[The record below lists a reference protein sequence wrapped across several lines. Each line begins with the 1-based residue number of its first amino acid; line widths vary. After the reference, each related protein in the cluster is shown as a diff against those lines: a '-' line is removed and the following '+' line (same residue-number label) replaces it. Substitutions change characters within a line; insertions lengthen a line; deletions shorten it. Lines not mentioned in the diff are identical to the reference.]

1 VAIGKKPREALLL
14 ELTLK
19 GREADEMTPGTV
31 LAILKKIASSTY
43 RGRLGLALIDE
54 VCHPFNLS
62 DTDVSRVI
70 NRLVEQGYVTNVS
83 VGIVAIT
90 AEGIN
95 RAFQFFC

>member
-1 VAIGKKPREALLL
+1 
-14 ELTLK
+14 
-19 GREADEMTPGTV
+19 MTPDMV

-54 VCHPFNLS
+54 VCRQYNLS
-62 DTDVSRVI
+62 DADVSRVI
-70 NRLVEQGYVTNVS
+70 SRLVEQGYVTNVS

-95 RAFQFFC
+95 RAFQFLC

>member
-1 VAIGKKPREALLL
+1 
-14 ELTLK
+14 
-19 GREADEMTPGTV
+19 MTPDMV
-31 LAILKKIASSTY
+31 LAILKKIASSTH

-54 VCHPFNLS
+54 VCRPYNLS
-62 DTDVSRVI
+62 DADVSRVK

-95 RAFQFFC
+95 RASQFFC